1 MRGSCLDPFVRT
13 LNLAIVELKLV
24 CFALNFKR
32 FSQYKTES
40 QLNLSP
46 KIMHYIPKT
55 YQIKSIKVLS

>member
-1 MRGSCLDPFVRT
+1 MRGSCLDPLDRT

-40 QLNLSP
+40 QLNLA
-46 KIMHYIPKT
+46 
-55 YQIKSIKVLS
+55 